1 MILASFSAFS
11 ADELNYEKIYAIDDE
26 IVSDMKDLYI
36 LSGYSLPSTTGPYSG
51 SEMKMALSR
60 LNYDALS
67 EAGKRLYDR
76 IDMILTSDAESA
88 VFTGD
93 VTVSPELYMHSNKSE
108 YFQSWDNW
116 SEDWADTEPLLSLVA
131 EQHIGSSFYGFFDF
145 SVGTTKFPYPES
157 AFGDSIA
164 ETNIPIDIM
173 KNLDFNFPYRAFVAA
188 GGGTGVYRSGVSA
201 IHGDLDR
208 RVISF

>member
-1 MILASFSAFS
+1 MKKALILCFVMILASFSAFS

-60 LNYDALS
+60 LDYDALS

-93 VTVSPELYMHSNKSE
+93 VPGL
-108 YFQSWDNW
+108 
-116 SEDWADTEPLLSLVA
+116 
-131 EQHIGSSFYGFFDF
+131 G
-145 SVGTTKFPYPES
+145 
-157 AFGDSIA
+157 
-164 ETNIPIDIM
+164 
-173 KNLDFNFPYRAFVAA
+173 
-188 GGGTGVYRSGVSA
+188 
-201 IHGDLDR
+201 
-208 RVISF
+208 